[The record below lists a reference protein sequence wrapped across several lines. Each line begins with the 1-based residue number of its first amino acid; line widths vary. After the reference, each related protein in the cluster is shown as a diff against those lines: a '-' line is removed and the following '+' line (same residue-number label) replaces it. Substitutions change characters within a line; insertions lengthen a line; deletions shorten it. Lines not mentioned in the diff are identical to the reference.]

1 MTGSGRLFAQ
11 LDHYLV
17 MSQLSSFATAFVT
30 VFGVIFV
37 IFRSFKFGLLAI
49 VPNLFPVLAILGAM
63 GWLDISLNV
72 ATVMLASVAL
82 GVVDDDTIHFISRY
96 RREVA
101 AGADTDGGIMAATMH
116 EGRAAFTTAM
126 INSCAYAVLMTS
138 EYRPTAW
145 FGGLL
150 ALTMAVAF
158 LAEVFILPATIKLLP
173 SLYSAERLRSAARGV
188 RACSRRQSRL

>member
-1 MTGSGRLFAQ
+1 
-11 LDHYLV
+11 
-17 MSQLSSFATAFVT
+17 
-30 VFGVIFV
+30 
-37 IFRSFKFGLLAI
+37 

-101 AGADTDGGIMAATMH
+101 EGEDTDGGIMAATMH
-116 EGRAAFTTAM
+116 EGRAAFTTAV

-173 SLYSAERLRSAARGV
+173 SLYSAERLRAAKTASGRV
-188 RACSRRQSRL
+188 AAM